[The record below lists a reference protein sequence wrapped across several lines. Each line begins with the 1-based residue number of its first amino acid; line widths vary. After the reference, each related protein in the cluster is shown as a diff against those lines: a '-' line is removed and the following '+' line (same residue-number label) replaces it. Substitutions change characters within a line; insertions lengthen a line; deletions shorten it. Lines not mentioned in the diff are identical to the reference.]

1 MENSKSIYFGLIA
14 LFVGAALLGASAIFV
29 RISETSPSL
38 TAFYRAFLALP
49 FLFIWVLRSK
59 HDQPI
64 KNYLSK
70 DNLVILF
77 LAGVFFGSD
86 MAIWNWAISFT
97 SVAHATLMANTA
109 PIFVAL
115 VSFFFL
121 RQKIESSF
129 FRALILTFSGVSIV
143 ILAGSGSDSTRLL
156 GDSLGLIAAIF
167 YAAYILVIK
176 KLTDTVPPAHTL
188 FFATLFTA
196 VFLFP
201 IGLLES
207 ESFFPSSQKG
217 WIILLAYAVIS
228 QALAQGLITFGIS
241 RLSAHLSSLILLI
254 QPVAAAIYGWLL
266 LSESINLWQ
275 GLGGAVVLFGIYQAS
290 KEQN

>member
-1 MENSKSIYFGLIA
+1 MGLLA
-14 LFVGAALLGASAIFV
+14 LFLGAALLGTSAIFV
-29 RISETSPSL
+29 RFSETSPSL
-38 TAFYRAFLALP
+38 TAFYRALLALP
-49 FLFIWVLRSK
+49 FLFIWVLGSK
-59 HDQPI
+59 NDVPI
-64 KNYLSK
+64 KNYLTR
-70 DNLVILF
+70 DNLVVLV

-86 MAIWNWAISFT
+86 MAVWNWSITFT

-121 RQKIESSF
+121 KEKIKSSF
-129 FRALILTFSGVSIV
+129 FRALFLAFTGVSIV
-143 ILAGSGSDSTRLL
+143 ILSGSGSDSLRLL

-167 YAAYILVIK
+167 YAAYILAIK
-176 KLTDTVPPAHTL
+176 KLTDSIPPAHTL

-201 IGLLES
+201 VGFVEAD
-207 ESFFPSSQKG
+207 SFFPSTQKG
-217 WIILLAYAVIS
+217 WLVLLAYALVS

-241 RLSAHLSSLILLI
+241 RLSAHLSSLTLLI
-254 QPVAAAIYGWLL
+254 QPVAAAIYGWFL

-275 GLGGAVVLFGIYQAS
+275 ALGGATVLFAIYLAS

>member
-109 PIFVAL
+109 PFFVTL

-129 FRALILTFSGVSIV
+129 FRALILAFSGVSIV

-196 VFLFP
+196 IFLFP

-217 WIILLAYAVIS
+217 WIILLAYAVKSSVSTRFNYFWHIK
-228 QALAQGLITFGIS
+228 TF
-241 RLSAHLSSLILLI
+241 SSSFFFNPFSTACCRCDIRM
-254 QPVAAAIYGWLL
+254 AAVI
-266 LSESINLWQ
+266 
-275 GLGGAVVLFGIYQAS
+275 
-290 KEQN
+290 

>member
-109 PIFVAL
+109 PFFVTL

-129 FRALILTFSGVSIV
+129 FRALILAFSGVSIV

-207 ESFFPSSQKG
+207 ESFFPSSQRG
-217 WIILLAYAVIS
+217 WIILLAYAAIS

-241 RLSAHLSSLILLI
+241 RISAYLSSLILLV

>member
-77 LAGVFFGSD
+77 LAGVLFGSD

-129 FRALILTFSGVSIV
+129 FRALILAFAGVSIV

-241 RLSAHLSSLILLI
+241 RLSAHLSSLILLV

>member
-1 MENSKSIYFGLIA
+1 MGLLA
-14 LFVGAALLGASAIFV
+14 LFLGAALLGTSAIFV
-29 RISETSPSL
+29 RFSETSPSL
-38 TAFYRAFLALP
+38 TAFYRALLALP
-49 FLFIWVLRSK
+49 ILLIWVLGSK
-59 HDQPI
+59 TDVPI
-64 KNYLSK
+64 KNYLTR
-70 DNLVILF
+70 DNLVVLV

-86 MAIWNWAISFT
+86 MAVWNWSITFT

-109 PIFVAL
+109 PIFVTL

-121 RQKIESSF
+121 KEKIKSSF
-129 FRALILTFSGVSIV
+129 FRALFLAFTGVSIV
-143 ILAGSGSDSTRLL
+143 ILSGSGSDSLRLL

-167 YAAYILVIK
+167 YAAYILAIK
-176 KLTDTVPPAHTL
+176 KLTDSIPPAHTL

-201 IGLLES
+201 VGFVEAD
-207 ESFFPSSQKG
+207 SFFPSTQKG
-217 WIILLAYAVIS
+217 WLVLLAYALVS

-241 RLSAHLSSLILLI
+241 RLSAHLSSLTLLI
-254 QPVAAAIYGWLL
+254 QPVAAAIYGWFL

-275 GLGGAVVLFGIYQAS
+275 ALGGATVLFAIYLAS

>member
-1 MENSKSIYFGLIA
+1 MENSKSIYIGLFS
-14 LFVGAALLGASAIFV
+14 LFLGAVLLGSSAIFV
-29 RISETSPSL
+29 RFSETSPSL

-49 FLFIWVLRSK
+49 FLLIWVLGSK
-59 HDQPI
+59 NNLPV
-64 KNYLSK
+64 KSYLTK
-70 DNLVILF
+70 DNLVFLL

-86 MAIWNWAISFT
+86 MAVWNWSISFT

-109 PIFVAL
+109 PIFVTFIA
-115 VSFFFL
+115 FFFL
-121 RQKIESSF
+121 RQKIETSF
-129 FRALILTFSGVSIV
+129 FSALFLAFMGVSIV
-143 ILAGSGSDSTRLL
+143 VLAGSGSDSSRLL

-167 YAAYILVIK
+167 YAAYILAIK
-176 KLTDTVPPAHTL
+176 KLTNSIPPAHTL

-196 VFLFP
+196 LFLFP
-201 IGLLES
+201 IGFLEADA
-207 ESFFPSSQKG
+207 FFPSSQRG
-217 WIILLAYAVIS
+217 WLVLLAYALVS

-241 RLSAHLSSLILLI
+241 RLSAHLSSLTLLI

-275 GLGGAVVLFGIYQAS
+275 GVGGVIVLFGIYLAT

>member
-109 PIFVAL
+109 PIFVTL

-241 RLSAHLSSLILLI
+241 RLSAHLSSLILLV

>member
-129 FRALILTFSGVSIV
+129 FRALILAFSGVSIV

-241 RLSAHLSSLILLI
+241 RLAAHLSSLILLV

>member
-77 LAGVFFGSD
+77 LAGVFFGTD

-109 PIFVAL
+109 PIFVTL

-129 FRALILTFSGVSIV
+129 FRALILAFSGVSIV

-241 RLSAHLSSLILLI
+241 RLSAHLSSLILLV

>member
-109 PIFVAL
+109 PFFVTL

-129 FRALILTFSGVSIV
+129 FRALILAFSGVSIV

-241 RLSAHLSSLILLI
+241 RLSAHLSSLILLV

>member
-109 PIFVAL
+109 PIFVTL

-129 FRALILTFSGVSIV
+129 FRALILAFAGVSIV

-241 RLSAHLSSLILLI
+241 RLSAHLSSLILLV

>member
-196 VFLFP
+196 IFLFP

-241 RLSAHLSSLILLI
+241 RLSAHLSSLILLV

>member
-129 FRALILTFSGVSIV
+129 FRALILAFSGVSIV

-241 RLSAHLSSLILLI
+241 RISAHLSSLILLV

>member
-38 TAFYRAFLALP
+38 TAFYRSFLALP

-109 PIFVAL
+109 PFFVTL

-129 FRALILTFSGVSIV
+129 FRALILAFAGVSIV

-241 RLSAHLSSLILLI
+241 RLSAHLSSLILLV

>member
-38 TAFYRAFLALP
+38 TAFYRSFLALP

-109 PIFVAL
+109 PFFVTL

-129 FRALILTFSGVSIV
+129 FRALILAFSGVSIV

-241 RLSAHLSSLILLI
+241 RLSAHLSSLILLV

>member
-38 TAFYRAFLALP
+38 TAFYRSFLALP

-109 PIFVAL
+109 PIFVTL

-129 FRALILTFSGVSIV
+129 FRALILAFAGVSIV

-241 RLSAHLSSLILLI
+241 RLSAHLSSLILLV

-290 KEQN
+290 KEEN

>member
-109 PIFVAL
+109 PFFVTL

-129 FRALILTFSGVSIV
+129 FRALILAFSGVSIV

-241 RLSAHLSSLILLI
+241 KLSAHLSSLILLV

>member
-109 PIFVAL
+109 PIFVTL

-129 FRALILTFSGVSIV
+129 FRALILAFSGVSIV

-241 RLSAHLSSLILLI
+241 RLSAHLSSLILLV